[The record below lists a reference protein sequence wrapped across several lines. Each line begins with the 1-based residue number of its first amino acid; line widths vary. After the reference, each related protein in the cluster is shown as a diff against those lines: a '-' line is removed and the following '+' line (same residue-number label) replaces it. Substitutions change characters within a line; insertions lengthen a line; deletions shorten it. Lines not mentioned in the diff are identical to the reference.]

1 MGYELYRH
9 VLQNAPT
16 ELDAAARLVLAVIA
30 DDANERTRK
39 SYLGMDLLS
48 HRTGLLPDSVG
59 KALRRLAKAGIEIRI
74 PIGTDG
80 KGRPVFAAKGNRT
93 TYLIPV
99 FPERAFMTPKAGR
112 EADLSKAQSP
122 DGEQTKDDS
131 KPGRESAKP
140 GSSSVKPGR
149 EAGPPPQ
156 SPQSPHSFGAD
167 SDNLFPDLDD
177 APAEKEEKPKEPKK
191 ATKKTHAPDHFP
203 ITDRMR
209 AWAKENV
216 PDIDI
221 DFETAQ
227 FLDHHGSKGN
237 TFLYWNRA
245 WHTWMRNARKFE
257 ERRNQNRR
265 SNLRVVGGS
274 RDEIGDAAYWSSLTE
289 EELRNI
295 L

>member
-48 HRTGLLPDSVG
+48 HRTGLLPDSAG

-112 EADLSKAQSP
+112 EADLSAAQSP

-140 GSSSVKPGR
+140 GSSSAKAGR
-149 EAGPPPQ
+149 EADPPPQ
-156 SPQSPHSFGAD
+156 SPQSPHSFSPTNDG
-167 SDNLFPDLDD
+167 SLFPELEDTNTTKD
-177 APAEKEEKPKEPKK
+177 EMPKK
-191 ATKKTHAPDHFP
+191 KTTAPEHMD
-203 ITDRMR
+203 ITARMR
-209 AWAKENV
+209 AWADENT
-216 PDIDI
+216 PGLNLEL
-221 DFETAQ
+221 ETLK
-227 FLDHHGSKGN
+227 FLNYHGAKGSK
-237 TFLYWNRA
+237 FIDWVKA
-245 WHTWMRNARKFE
+245 WRNWMINALQFAE
-257 ERRNQNRR
+257 ERQQKQQNH
-265 SNLRVVGGS
+265 LRVVGGTRS
-274 RDEIGDAAYWSSLTE
+274 EIPTNEYWDTITDEDLE
-289 EELRNI
+289 NI